1 MSELSK
7 EKLEGFSIDIEDMCG
22 PDFDKS
28 KIKIVC
34 VAPGLAHSVKEMG
47 KAIRDQVV
55 MVRIDEDSSRALDA
69 WVEAGA
75 VKSRSEAAALFIREG
90 LKVRGS
96 ERQDLRELT
105 QQEWNRTWHPRGP
118 VQQGDYPTAGVL
130 RRSGTPGTQSASRR
144 ARVPIRSNNGVS
156 ACRSLSCGDLG

>member
-1 MSELSK
+1 MNMDWKGSFFDEIK
-7 EKLEGFSIDIEDMCG
+7 EKLHEFSIDIEDMCG

-34 VAPGLAHSVKEMG
+34 VAPGLADSVREMG
-47 KAIRDQVV
+47 RSIRDQVV
-55 MVRIDEDSSRALDA
+55 MVRIDEESSKSLDS

-96 ERQDLRELT
+96 ELEKLQDALEDVEAAKQRLRNQAKNIFGEEEDAESEAEDNSDT
-105 QQEWNRTWHPRGP
+105 
-118 VQQGDYPTAGVL
+118 
-130 RRSGTPGTQSASRR
+130 S
-144 ARVPIRSNNGVS
+144 
-156 ACRSLSCGDLG
+156 

>member
-96 ERQDLRELT
+96 ELEKLQDALKDVEAAKQRLRDQAKNIFGEEKEDET
-105 QQEWNRTWHPRGP
+105 DAE
-118 VQQGDYPTAGVL
+118 
-130 RRSGTPGTQSASRR
+130 
-144 ARVPIRSNNGVS
+144 NGES
-156 ACRSLSCGDLG
+156 EADDKTDES

>member
-1 MSELSK
+1 MNVHWKGSIFDEIR

-34 VAPGLAHSVKEMG
+34 VAPGLADSVKEMG

-55 MVRIDEDSSRALDA
+55 MVRIDEDSSKSLDA

-96 ERQDLRELT
+96 ELEMLQDALKDVAAAKQRLRDKAK
-105 QQEWNRTWHPRGP
+105 NIF
-118 VQQGDYPTAGVL
+118 GDEEEGESEAE
-130 RRSGTPGTQSASRR
+130 
-144 ARVPIRSNNGVS
+144 NGES
-156 ACRSLSCGDLG
+156 ESEDKSD

>member
-1 MSELSK
+1 MNVHWKGNIFDEIR

-34 VAPGLAHSVKEMG
+34 VAPGLADSVKEMG
-47 KAIRDQVV
+47 RAIRDQVV
-55 MVRIDEDSSRALDA
+55 MVRIDEDSSKSLDA

-96 ERQDLRELT
+96 ELEKLQDTLKDVEAAKQRLRDKAKNIFGED
-105 QQEWNRTWHPRGP
+105 EDEEGESEAED
-118 VQQGDYPTAGVL
+118 GESESDDK
-130 RRSGTPGTQSASRR
+130 S
-144 ARVPIRSNNGVS
+144 
-156 ACRSLSCGDLG
+156 D

>member
-1 MSELSK
+1 MNMDWKGSFFDEIK
-7 EKLEGFSIDIEDMCG
+7 EKLQEFSIDIEDMCG

-34 VAPGLAHSVKEMG
+34 VAPGLADSVREMG
-47 KAIRDQVV
+47 RSIRDQVV
-55 MVRIDEDSSRALDA
+55 MVRIDEDSSKSLDA

-96 ERQDLRELT
+96 ELEKLQDALKDVEAAKQRLRNQAKNIFGEEEDDESEAEENSET
-105 QQEWNRTWHPRGP
+105 
-118 VQQGDYPTAGVL
+118 
-130 RRSGTPGTQSASRR
+130 S
-144 ARVPIRSNNGVS
+144 
-156 ACRSLSCGDLG
+156 